1 MDRRIVVLLVGA
13 MFAAAAVGGAV
24 AGIISDPRGAKALWT
39 QLTAEAF
46 SEPEAVS
53 GSEVQNV
60 EVNRNDDRRKT
71 STQHGVLLQGV
82 FEQEPWSSGPS
93 PQAIHLSFDAPV
105 EILGLA
111 ISVDIGGAM
120 TLVEFSAGIGARQYG
135 NDQGVDWLLHT
146 SYSEDPYRF
155 DHGHTDEQVWFGPD
169 QGFAMDA
176 DDHLGVT
183 AWLQNA
189 SHGYNA
195 VSPEVVVWYRWL
207 D

>member
-1 MDRRIVVLLVGA
+1 MELRIVILLIGS
-13 MFAAAAVGGAV
+13 MFAATGFGGAV
-24 AGIISDPRGAKALWT
+24 AGVVSDPRGAKALWT

-46 SEPEAVS
+46 SEPETVS
-53 GSEVQNV
+53 GSAIHTV
-60 EVNRNDDRRKT
+60 EVSRSDDSQKT
-71 STQHGVLLQGV
+71 SPHHGVLLQAI

-93 PQAIHLSFDAPV
+93 AQAIHLGFDAPV

-120 TLVEFSAGIGARQYG
+120 TLVEFSAGINAREYG
-135 NDQGVDWLLHT
+135 DDPSVDWLLHT

-155 DHGHTDEQVWFGPD
+155 AHGNTDEQVWFGPG
-169 QGFAMDA
+169 QGFEMDA
-176 DDHLGVT
+176 DDHLGVA

-189 SHGYNA
+189 SGGFNA
-195 VSPEVVVWYRWL
+195 VSPEVIVWYRWL